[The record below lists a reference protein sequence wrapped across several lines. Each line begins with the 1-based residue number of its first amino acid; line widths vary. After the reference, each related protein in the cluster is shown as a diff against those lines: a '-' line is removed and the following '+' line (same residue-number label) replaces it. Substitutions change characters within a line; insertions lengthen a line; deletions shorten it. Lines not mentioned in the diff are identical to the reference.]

1 MMNPSCFP
9 PEQVKEFCLF
19 SLFPDIWLLLHFSG
33 LQLLSRSP
41 IICHM
46 DDRLLEGLAIKS
58 SRLSRSRPPLSLSLK
73 KNKRKRSR
81 NKKIE
86 KVVS

>member
-1 MMNPSCFP
+1 LISQLTPYDMMNPSCFP

-46 DDRLLEGLAIKS
+46 DDRLLEGLNCPHNHRKFTT
-58 SRLSRSRPPLSLSLK
+58 R
-73 KNKRKRSR
+73 KN
-81 NKKIE
+81 IY
-86 KVVS
+86 